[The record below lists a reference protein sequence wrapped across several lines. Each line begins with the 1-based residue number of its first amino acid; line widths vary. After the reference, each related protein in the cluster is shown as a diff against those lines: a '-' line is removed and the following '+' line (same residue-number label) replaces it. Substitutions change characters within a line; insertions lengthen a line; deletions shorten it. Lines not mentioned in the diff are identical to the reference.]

1 MAEQKDTEPS
11 SCRRYSQNTSPRG
24 RVPGEY
30 LTGRWQR
37 IPDTPRCKKELHVT
51 GQDESKKRKRNRDGT
66 CTSRR
71 KLERRKGPPTMGSPF
86 SGGDLS
92 RNRGGASEARGRP
105 QRPVGGSQNRE
116 PHRGSTPPHC
126 GLQPETCGC
135 WYLRGSGLK
144 LRLQRTDL

>member
-66 CTSRR
+66 CTPR
-71 KLERRKGPPTMGSPF
+71 KLERRKVPPLWGAP
-86 SGGDLS
+86 S
-92 RNRGGASEARGRP
+92 RVGTLAGTEARGRS
-105 QRPVGGSQNRE
+105 RRLVGGGQNRE
-116 PHRGSTPPHC
+116 SHATSLWSPARD
-126 GLQPETCGC
+126 
-135 WYLRGSGLK
+135 
-144 LRLQRTDL
+144 LRLLVPAGLGTETQASED

>member
-37 IPDTPRCKKELHVT
+37 TPDTPRCKKELHVT

-66 CTSRR
+66 CTPR
-71 KLERRKGPPTMGSPF
+71 KLERRKVPPPWGAPSWVGTLAGTEGEPRRL
-86 SGGDLS
+86 GGD
-92 RNRGGASEARGRP
+92 RGGWLVAARTERESRHLTVVSSPRLAAAGTCGVGTETQASE
-105 QRPVGGSQNRE
+105 
-116 PHRGSTPPHC
+116 
-126 GLQPETCGC
+126 
-135 WYLRGSGLK
+135 
-144 LRLQRTDL
+144 D